1 MPYAACAT
9 IGTIET
15 KGWMDLRPDMTFEWK
30 MDRDAQQAYLLK
42 KAKDGVPN
50 DRMIEDVLDA
60 LLIQPPR
67 AKK

>member
-1 MPYAACAT
+1 
-9 IGTIET
+9 
-15 KGWMDLRPDMTFEWK
+15 MDLSPDMTFEWK

-42 KAKDGVPN
+42 KAKNGVPN
-50 DRMIEDVLDA
+50 DRMIEGVLDS